1 MRRKSPKFYKRPPLL
16 NAPSNKRPLKIEK
29 FNKRPGRL
37 IEVVRYPMFDD
48 LRNVNDYASAD
59 LFLP

>member
-1 MRRKSPKFYKRPPLL
+1 MILREDAHSHIVITHIIERIYYRRAKACPV
-16 NAPSNKRPLKIEK
+16 LK
-29 FNKRPGRL
+29 
-37 IEVVRYPMFDD
+37 YPMFDD